1 MKDAV
6 FLVLLTLPFLVIQT
20 TSFGFLADAEYKPDL
35 MLIIVA
41 WASLRIPFL
50 AGVGVAFCGGILMDL
65 FSGCPSGLFS
75 IIYCLVLVL
84 FGYMDSKFQVDTNTA
99 KVTMIFIATLAA
111 GCMVLLMRRAG
122 GPIEFGWHVV
132 QWVIVKSGVTAAAS
146 AIILPLLDKL
156 WWGYSRLVGTR

>member
-1 MKDAV
+1 LKDAL
-6 FLVLLTLPFLVIQT
+6 FLVLLMLPSLVIQT
-20 TSFGFLADAEYKPDL
+20 TSLGFLADAEYKPDL
-35 MLIIVA
+35 ILIIVA

-50 AGVGVAFCGGILMDL
+50 IGVGVAFCGGILMDL

-75 IIYCLVLVL
+75 IVYCLVLLL
-84 FGYMDSKFQVDTNTA
+84 FGYMDSKFQVGTNTA
-99 KVTMIFIATLAA
+99 KVTMIFIATLAS

-122 GPIEFGWHVV
+122 GPTEFGWHIV
-132 QWVIVKSGVTAAAS
+132 QWVIVKSGITAAAS